1 MRQDAE
7 MFHSSFSVLKQ
18 WRYLLSVL
26 ICTLEVGLS
35 QVSISI
41 IPLRPAV
48 GDTVFLVV
56 DYKREILNINWYRG
70 RGTADRINI
79 LTFSPGS
86 EFDPTPG
93 PQYTGREKV
102 LDNGTLKISDL
113 MTNYSGAY
121 TLQLTIPDG
130 HSIDTV
136 ELTVEFLIC
145 IQMKMTLSE
154 LTITINPPKPISG
167 QTVFLQFYYPGE
179 IFIINWYR
187 GSGTAVKRNIL
198 TYSPGFDPTPG
209 DQYTWREKIVDNGT
223 LEISNI
229 ITNYSGSYT
238 LQISTPNGLQS
249 GTTEL
254 TVVSGIGNKD
264 NVPEDT
270 SISTSIAF
278 LSLTTTAKSIQD
290 IGQTYSTL
298 YVLIITTVTV
308 IVIVIGI
315 LVFGIIIWKKRKQRS
330 LNEPVYEDEPRTERE
345 METRRSMGETIQPS
359 EYLDNNMVVYE
370 EVTFTNNSVVPN
382 NAENPY
388 TDLTYI
394 QLSSDYQD
402 LRRLNQ

>member
-136 ELTVEFLIC
+136 ELTVE
-145 IQMKMTLSE
+145 
-154 LTITINPPKPISG
+154 
-167 QTVFLQFYYPGE
+167 
-179 IFIINWYR
+179 
-187 GSGTAVKRNIL
+187 
-198 TYSPGFDPTPG
+198 
-209 DQYTWREKIVDNGT
+209 
-223 LEISNI
+223 
-229 ITNYSGSYT
+229 
-238 LQISTPNGLQS
+238 
-249 GTTEL
+249 
-254 TVVSGIGNKD
+254 SGIGNKD

-359 EYLDNNMVVYE
+359 ENLDNNMVVYE